1 MNKILRTMLI
11 TYQEPSISSLTVKLS
26 TSQIST
32 ANRDVGDSFT
42 CDNSTFN
49 AGVDSPNGDYPE
61 NSTLQITGADGGTIN
76 ETGPVTLASSNT
88 ITYSTTLTIN
98 RATSYGSVTFRVNT
112 ESQTTSDTQST
123 TTSFTFKW
131 RNYLLATD
139 VVLDDATKLQTA
151 LDDATVRIQEP
162 FDTNRSWTA
171 TTSTEN
177 NDSTKFTYIVY
188 PSSYGALTS
197 IVQDG
202 ALPVLTAFTELTS
215 QLADNNQ
222 SSSQTWRIYKSNAPG
237 AFANNV
243 TLAIS

>member
-1 MNKILRTMLI
+1 MLI
-11 TYQEPSISSLTVKLS
+11 TYQEPTISGLKVRLS
-26 TSQIST
+26 TTQIST
-32 ANRDVGDSFT
+32 AGRDVGESFT

-49 AGVDSPNGDYPE
+49 AGVDNPNGDYPE

-76 ETGPVTLASSNT
+76 ETGPTTLVSSNT

-151 LDDATVRIQEP
+151 LEFKNPLIQIE
-162 FDTNRSWTA
+162 
-171 TTSTEN
+171 
-177 NDSTKFTYIVY
+177 V
-188 PSSYGALTS
+188 G
-197 IVQDG
+197 
-202 ALPVLTAFTELTS
+202 
-215 QLADNNQ
+215 QLLHQQKITIILNLH
-222 SSSQTWRIYKSNAPG
+222 I
-237 AFANNV
+237 
-243 TLAIS
+243 